1 MHFIVVTGE
10 FSTDYFEEFSIGLDI
25 PEHFVHMMANSRR
38 GPWEMSRNLNNALDT
53 RYWQAQGLVSM
64 LECYLALR

>member
-25 PEHFVHMMANSRR
+25 QLKKKELQELFDEGS
-38 GPWEMSRNLNNALDT
+38 E
-53 RYWQAQGLVSM
+53 
-64 LECYLALR
+64 E